1 MTPEVHLHNH
11 HTVHGWR
18 AFLERAATSPE
29 PMRAQ
34 HYAALDPDARRLYD
48 QQRLHHLSGGKTI
61 KTPLID
67 RIIKETRI
75 LLVANR
81 HNTGAG
87 QGIIVSGP
95 PTTGKTTALLA
106 LGAATEHHIKQREP
120 PNPDHIPVLFISLPP
135 GATPKNISR
144 AIAAF
149 YGIHPPNRATFPEL
163 SATALGLMQT
173 HRAQLLIVDEIHNLS
188 HAHRIGA
195 EASDFLKYLAE
206 RTQATMVYAGVE
218 VENAGLFDGLRGR
231 QLAGRFTL
239 VPASPFS
246 HATQQ
251 HRNTWTSLVEAFEAH
266 LHLVNHKTGTLPRL
280 SSYLYTR
287 TGGHIG
293 SLAHLVKKAAIT
305 AILDCTERITKDL
318 LETIHIDIAAHRAE
332 ANTTSPVLRSA

>member
-18 AFLERAATSPE
+18 AFLEGAVPAPDAVG
-29 PMRAQ
+29 AQ
-34 HYAALDPDARRLYD
+34 DYPSLGHDARRRYD
-48 QQRLHHLSGGKTI
+48 DQRLQHLSAGTTI

-81 HNTGAG
+81 QNTGAG

-106 LGAATEHHIKQREP
+106 LGAATEHHIRQREP
-120 PNPDHIPVLFISLPP
+120 LDLDHIPVLFVSLPP
-135 GATPKNISR
+135 GASPKSISR
-144 AIAAF
+144 AITAF
-149 YGIHPPNRATFPEL
+149 YGIHPPNRAAFPEL
-163 SATALGLMQT
+163 SAAALGLMQT
-173 HRAQLLIVDEIHNLS
+173 HRTQLLIVDEIHNLS
-188 HAHRIGA
+188 HAHRVGA

-239 VPASPFS
+239 IPAAPFS
-246 HATQQ
+246 YATEK
-251 HRNTWTSLVEAFEAH
+251 HRNDWTSLVEAFEAH
-266 LHLVNHKTGTLPRL
+266 LRLVNHKTGTLPRL

-293 SLAHLVKKAAIT
+293 SLAHLVKKAAIS

-318 LETIHIDIAAHRAE
+318 LETIQIDIAAQHAE
-332 ANTTSPVLRSA
+332 ANTASPILRSA

>member
-1 MTPEVHLHNH
+1 MTPEAHLHNH

-18 AFLERAATSPE
+18 AFLERAATAPE

-34 HYAALDPDARRLYD
+34 HYTALDPDARRLYD
-48 QQRLHHLSGGKTI
+48 QQRLHHLSAGTTI
-61 KTPLID
+61 KTPLIA

-120 PNPDHIPVLFISLPP
+120 PDPEHIPVLFISLPP
-135 GATPKNISR
+135 GATPKTISR

-195 EASDFLKYLAE
+195 EA
-206 RTQATMVYAGVE
+206 
-218 VENAGLFDGLRGR
+218 
-231 QLAGRFTL
+231 
-239 VPASPFS
+239 
-246 HATQQ
+246 
-251 HRNTWTSLVEAFEAH
+251 SLVEAFEAH

-318 LETIHIDIAAHRAE
+318 LETIHIDIAAQRAE